1 MLSNII
7 MIDGVDAS
15 ELKQWIETSLADNSH
30 VLAAGYQG
38 KTLLYERGGHKF
50 VIKTPHGAGISRLIH
65 THMLRHEY
73 KVYRKLAGYP
83 YAPACYGMVDNRYLL
98 LEYIEGTTIR
108 DHRPAD
114 EAAYI
119 EKLFDAI
126 RQLHARDVAHMDLK
140 KKDNLLVTIDDNPC
154 LLDFGTAVIRKA
166 GLHPLNRFRYRLARQ
181 FDYNAWVKHKYHDRM
196 RAISDADRV
205 YYRVTRIEALAS
217 RIKQTFMR

>member
-1 MLSNII
+1 

-15 ELKQWIETSLADNSH
+15 ELKKWIENSLANNSH

-38 KTLLYERGGHKF
+38 KTLLYELDGRKL
-50 VIKTPHGAGISRLIH
+50 VIKTPHGKGISRLIH

-73 KVYRKLAGYP
+73 QVYLRLTGYP
-83 YAPACYGMVDNRYLL
+83 YAPACYGMVDNRYLV
-98 LEYIEGTTIR
+98 LEFIDGTTIR
-108 DHRPAD
+108 DHRPND

-119 EKLFDAI
+119 DKLFDAI
-126 RQLHARDVAHMDLK
+126 RQLHERDVAHMDLK

-154 LLDFGTAVIRKA
+154 LLDFGTAVIRKP

-196 RAISDADRV
+196 HALSDADRV
-205 YYRVTRIEALAS
+205 HYKVTRVEALAGWL
-217 RIKQTFMR
+217 KQTFMR

>member
-1 MLSNII
+1 
-7 MIDGVDAS
+7 MIDGVDES
-15 ELKQWIETSLADNSH
+15 ELKHWIENSLAENSH

-38 KTLLYERGGHKF
+38 KTLLYQRDGHKL
-50 VIKTPHGAGISRLIH
+50 VIKTPHGTGISRLIH

-73 KVYRKLAGYP
+73 QVYKRLAGYP
-83 YAPACYGMVDNRYLL
+83 FAPACYGMVDNRFLV
-98 LEYIEGTTIR
+98 LEHIEGTTIR
-108 DHRPAD
+108 DRRPDD

-126 RQLHARDVAHMDLK
+126 QQLHARDVAHMDLK
-140 KKDNLLVTIDDNPC
+140 KKDNLLVTSGDNPC
-154 LLDFGTAVIRKA
+154 LLDFGAAVIRRP

-196 RAISDADRV
+196 HAISDADRV

-217 RIKQTFMR
+217 RLKQIFTSRAG